1 MQCINCGNEVS
12 GNFCAHCAQS
22 TKTHRINFKEAWRD
36 FWSRVYG
43 FDGMMPRTLRDLTVN
58 PGLVGREYLRG
69 VRVKYYGPVGYFFLM
84 ITLYLLVASLL
95 NVDFKDLM
103 GKGKNFVPIATE
115 QTRIYQLALEFVADN
130 IKLIAFAIVPFHAI
144 ASRYIF
150 FRRRGLNFLEHLVIP
165 FYLMGHGYWLSI
177 ISVTVY
183 AITGSLFFNLW
194 LVLILI
200 PYYGFGYASFFPEGG
215 RVKSFFKGIGIY
227 LGGQLIMT
235 AFITMIALIVV
246 LILTQVS
253 PETLN
258 FLKPSLNR

>member
-1 MQCINCGNEVS
+1 
-12 GNFCAHCAQS
+12 
-22 TKTHRINFKEAWRD
+22 
-36 FWSRVYG
+36 
-43 FDGMMPRTLRDLTVN
+43 
-58 PGLVGREYLRG
+58 
-69 VRVKYYGPVGYFFLM
+69 M
-84 ITLYLLVASLL
+84 ITLYHLVASLL

-215 RVKSFFKGIGIY
+215 KVKSFFKGIGIY